1 MVARTASGG
10 HCVAGVWGRG
20 IGSGTRPEEV
30 AVEWALA
37 EVIATAVLIGLVP
50 ASIAR
55 RKGRDFLAWWF
66 FGAMMFVFAL
76 PAALL
81 LRPIGLG
88 RPAPKP

>member
-1 MVARTASGG
+1 
-10 HCVAGVWGRG
+10 
-20 IGSGTRPEEV
+20 
-30 AVEWALA
+30 VEWALA
-37 EVIATAVLIGLVP
+37 ETIAVAVLIGLVP
-50 ASIAR
+50 ATIAR

-88 RPAPKP
+88 RPASRP

>member
-1 MVARTASGG
+1 M
-10 HCVAGVWGRG
+10 
-20 IGSGTRPEEV
+20 
-30 AVEWALA
+30 EWALA

-50 ASIAR
+50 ATIAR

>member
-1 MVARTASGG
+1 M
-10 HCVAGVWGRG
+10 
-20 IGSGTRPEEV
+20 
-30 AVEWALA
+30 EWALA
-37 EVIATAVLIGLVP
+37 ETIATAVLVGLVP
-50 ASIAR
+50 ATIAR

-66 FGAMMFVFAL
+66 FGAMMFVLAL